1 MINAIWLLLLVS
13 GIVYAGLSG
22 RIEVVT
28 QSAINAAESAV
39 ALALKLTGVMC
50 LWLGILRIAEK
61 AGIVNLFSRLIGPII
76 HLLFPTVP
84 RNHPAI
90 GAITMTVS
98 ANMIGLGNAV
108 TPFGIKA
115 MQELKKLNGGKDTA
129 SPGMCTLL
137 ALCTTGFTF
146 VPATIIA
153 IRSAA
158 GSTNPAAIVGATL
171 AVSFMATVVALLVD
185 RFCQWV
191 YRERNRGERK

>member
-1 MINAIWLLLLVS
+1 MINTIWLLLLVS
-13 GIVYAGLSG
+13 GIVYAGFNG

-39 ALALKLTGVMC
+39 ALSFKLIGIMC

-61 AGIVNLFSRLIGPII
+61 AGVVNFFSWLIAPVIRF
-76 HLLFPTVP
+76 LFPTVP
-84 RNHPAI
+84 ANHPAI

-98 ANMIGLGNAV
+98 ANMLGLGNAV

-115 MQELKKLNGGKDTA
+115 MQELKKLNGNKDVA

-137 ALCTTGFTF
+137 GLCTTGFTI

-158 GSTNPAAIVGATL
+158 GSINPAEIVGATIT
-171 AVSFMATVVALLVD
+171 VSLLATVVALTAD
-185 RFCQWV
+185 RLCQWL
-191 YRERNRGERK
+191 YRERSGR